1 PGMSGLHWNL
11 PEHPLAWLDPPQPCN
26 LACDGCYR
34 QNVKVHKPLKEVEEE
49 LATFSRL
56 RNVDGYS
63 IAGGDPLLHPELL
76 PIVARVKALGRK
88 PIINTNGLALSPELL
103 HALKLAGLVGLT
115 FHVDSHQGRPGWRD
129 KTG

>member
-1 PGMSGLHWNL
+1 MPVLDHLQMYRL
-11 PEHPLAWLDPPQPCN
+11 PWSLTDNPIAWLEPTQACN

-76 PIVARVKALGRK
+76 QIVARV
-88 PIINTNGLALSPELL
+88 
-103 HALKLAGLVGLT
+103 
-115 FHVDSHQGRPGWRD
+115 
-129 KTG
+129 